1 MKMEFICGV
10 VAGAAV
16 LISSACHGGVVS
28 KFGTPSATA
37 GVFVSCSNPER
48 ILLVH
53 RGAERTLVRQVG
65 PGGTIWE
72 RELPA
77 MEYENDHYLAAPDG
91 SGVVVVTSGREGDAY
106 LAGDSGLIPLD
117 VGHAAYADFAAGR
130 ALVVG
135 NRFAAD
141 GSQEYSL
148 IAVYD
153 LRAGQLVA
161 RHQVTD
167 PIEQTVD
174 RDFLARLSSDGRHLF
189 YMVAEQPGVP
199 ARVVIRDVGSGLSVG
214 QRSSLNAHGEILD
227 LSLLTSTEGY
237 LVTTEGLFVVKGGV
251 ASRIS
256 LPDQVG
262 QPSRVV
268 DLGDRQLHAV
278 IGRQGWAVRHWPS
291 GNWVG
296 AGAGVGVIVGPAK
309 GGWVVIDRSVT
320 TPGIVHYRYGNG
332 RSAIARRVP
341 GTAVPRDYDAF
352 VCANAYGVM
361 RYKDRD
367 FEWVPGVPVD

>member
-1 MKMEFICGV
+1 MKMEFVRGL
-10 VAGAAV
+10 VASAAILV
-16 LISSACHGGVVS
+16 STTSQGGVLS

-53 RGAERTLVRQVG
+53 RGTDRTRVSQMG
-65 PGGTIWE
+65 PRGAIWE
-72 RELPA
+72 QELPA
-77 MEYENDHYLAAPDG
+77 MEYENDHYFADPDG

-106 LAGDSGLIPLD
+106 LAGDSGVIPLD
-117 VGHAAYADFAAGR
+117 IGHVAYADFAAGR

-135 NRFAAD
+135 NRRAAD
-141 GSQEYSL
+141 GRQGPFIL
-148 IAVYD
+148 AIYD
-153 LRAGQLVA
+153 LRSGMLVA
-161 RHQVTD
+161 RHEVAE

-189 YMVAEQPGVP
+189 YVTVEQPGNP
-199 ARVVIRDVGSGLSVG
+199 ARVVIRDVGSGLSIG
-214 QRSSLNAHGEILD
+214 QRSPLNAHGELLD
-227 LSLLTSTEGY
+227 LTLLTSTEGY
-237 LVTTEGLFVVKGGV
+237 LVTTEGLFLIKGGV
-251 ASRIS
+251 ASRVS

-262 QPSRVV
+262 QATRVV
-268 DLGDRQLHAV
+268 DLGDRRLHAV
-278 IGRQGWAVRHWPS
+278 IGRKGWAVRHWPS

-296 AGAGVGVIVGPAK
+296 AGAGVGVDVGPAK
-309 GGWVVIDRSVT
+309 DGWVVIDRSVT
-320 TPGIVHYRYGNG
+320 TPGIAHYRYGNG

-361 RYKDRD
+361 RYEDRD
-367 FEWVPGVPVD
+367 FEWVPGLPAD